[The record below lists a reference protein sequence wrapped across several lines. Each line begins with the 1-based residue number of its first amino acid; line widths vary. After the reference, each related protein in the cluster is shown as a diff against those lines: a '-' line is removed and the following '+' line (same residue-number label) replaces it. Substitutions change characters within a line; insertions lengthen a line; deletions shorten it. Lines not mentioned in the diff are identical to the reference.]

1 MTKVTNLSK
10 AIEIVKTNV
19 DARMPKAQIL
29 ELLVTE
35 LGVSRSNAFVYFTK
49 ASKAAGFTIS
59 VDAGATKKDIR
70 KFKESIQGTSV
81 AKKATKVAEIDA
93 VIANLKKSGAKVAS
107 PFAALMS

>member
-49 ASKAAGFTIS
+49 ASKASGFSIT
-59 VDAGATKKDIR
+59 VDKAAVKKV
-70 KFKESIQGTSV
+70 KESIQGTSV

>member
-19 DARMPKAQIL
+19 DARTPKAQIL
-29 ELLVTE
+29 EILVTE

-49 ASKAAGFTIS
+49 ASKASGFSIT
-59 VDAGATKKDIR
+59 VDKAAVKKV
-70 KFKESIQGTSV
+70 KESIQGTSV
-81 AKKATKVAEIDA
+81 AKKATQVAEIDA